1 MIYNKKQPIYK
12 KIILIIRFKYK
23 SEDET
28 KSVKVKID
36 GISKDYYLYLNGGC
50 YFEEQLVDENNNH
63 EIIGRYDEANNDP
76 DLIEGI
82 NEKPALVALSLG
94 KGSILL
100 SGVHFEFDAD
110 KLDLD
115 NQNIKANVYPKL
127 KANEIDSKLHSNQ
140 FLIRY
145 LFNKVFLFE

>member
-1 MIYNKKQPIYK
+1 M
-12 KIILIIRFKYK
+12 
-23 SEDET
+23 
-28 KSVKVKID
+28 
-36 GISKDYYLYLNGGC
+36 YLNGGC

-63 EIIGRYDEANNDP
+63 EIIGRYEKENNDP
-76 DLIEGI
+76 DLIEGL

-115 NQNIKANVYPKL
+115 NANIKANVYPKL
-127 KANEIDSKLHSNQ
+127 KSNEIDSKLHSNQ
-140 FLIRY
+140 FLIKH